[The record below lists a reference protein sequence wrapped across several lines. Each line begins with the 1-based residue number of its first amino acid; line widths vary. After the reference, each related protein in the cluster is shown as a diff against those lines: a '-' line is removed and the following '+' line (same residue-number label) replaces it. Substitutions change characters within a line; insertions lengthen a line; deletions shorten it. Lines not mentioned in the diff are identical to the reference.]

1 MQNDLETYFIRH
13 TEVIAIDDET
23 RDRLWMEKRV
33 AIHYP
38 FDITGD
44 TTLDSR
50 SIDPNDYQKSAKRN
64 IRALCNLAQKGGYVC
79 AQYYG
84 HNDCVLGFV
93 EPQSDIEIIEGK
105 WRDNPKTKG
114 RVSDADQLPDTKD
127 RIAVLKTIALT
138 KVKLVEPEKHA
149 IILVGRPRQGTL
161 MRWPRAGKA
170 IEELVEGRKSPLR
183 LTDLSPARQ
192 ETMCS
197 EFLRMP
203 EAQEL
208 ELPIGSELPILK
220 HLILPVGG
228 TMKDIDIAALAEDGS
243 LIYAQ
248 VTLLA
253 SEKAL
258 HKLQSLSVYGNNHL
272 ILFCRCD
279 EVKVEKGVTI
289 FPIDKVFEVFCASE
303 LGQKW
308 LDA

>member
-1 MQNDLETYFIRH
+1 MPNDLETYFIRH

-23 RDRLWMEKRV
+23 RNRLWAEKRI

-44 TTLDSR
+44 TTRDSR
-50 SIDPNDYQKSAKRN
+50 SIDPDDYQKSAKQN
-64 IRALCNLAQKGGYVC
+64 LKALRQLAQKGGYVC

-84 HNDCVLGFV
+84 HDECIVGFI

-105 WRDNPKTKG
+105 WRDDPKTKG
-114 RVSDADQLPDTKD
+114 RVSDADHLTDTKN

-138 KVKLVEPEKHA
+138 KVQLVEPEKHT

-161 MRWPRAGKA
+161 MRWPSAGKA
-170 IEELVEGRKSPLR
+170 IEEIVEGRKSPPR
-183 LTDLSPARQ
+183 LTDLSPSRQ

-203 EAQEL
+203 EAAEFR
-208 ELPIGSELPILK
+208 LPLLK
-220 HLILPVGG
+220 HLLLPVGS
-228 TMKDIDIAALAEDGS
+228 TMKDIDIAALAHDGS

-248 VTLLA
+248 VTMLTA
-253 SEKAL
+253 DSKETDEKL
-258 HKLQSLSVYGNNHL
+258 KRLSAYGPNHL
-272 ILFCRCD
+272 VLFCRCD
-279 EVKVEKGVTI
+279 EAKSDHGVTI
-289 FPIDKVFEVFCASE
+289 FPIDKVFAVFCASE
-303 LGQKW
+303 LGQRW